1 MLGIWFIGYYVR
13 LSLLRSGF
21 DSASRHFPYFHFI
34 VYSYIYFCQLIL
46 ICLKFTEHGIPFLT
60 YTPSISR
67 NTKVTVEYTVI
78 DSNSDSTNSDENNVL
93 GRSCDYTADI
103 TNKTE
108 STFFVVKMEAC
119 RVDSI

>member
-1 MLGIWFIGYYVR
+1 M
-13 LSLLRSGF
+13 
-21 DSASRHFPYFHFI
+21 
-34 VYSYIYFCQLIL
+34 
-46 ICLKFTEHGIPFLT
+46 KFTEHRIPFLI

-103 TNKTE
+103 TNKKE
-108 STFFVVKMEAC
+108 STFFVIKM
-119 RVDSI
+119 IKNK